1 MLTHPHVRLLITTSP
16 YVAGDASIR
25 LPPQLALYDFGIIAI
40 QALNA
45 AARLELLFSLFR
57 SNLLV
62 FSLVEGGCLF
72 AVSMALFTY
81 ERSA

>member
-1 MLTHPHVRLLITTSP
+1 MLTHPHVRLFITTSS

-40 QALNA
+40 QALN
-45 AARLELLFSLFR
+45 ARLELLFSLFR

>member
-1 MLTHPHVRLLITTSP
+1 MLTHPHVRLFITISP

-25 LPPQLALYDFGIIAI
+25 LPPQLALYDFGIITI

-57 SNLLV
+57 SNFLV

-72 AVSMALFTY
+72 AVSRALFTY